1 MKKIVEVTLRYET
14 WGQDG
19 GAILKDVTEIVM
31 GVRAAHAGADIVNVN
46 IEGEDNDD
54 DEDA

>member
-46 IEGEDNDD
+46 IEGEEDD

>member
-19 GAILKDVTEIVM
+19 GAILKDVTELVM
-31 GVRAAHAGADIVNVN
+31 QVRAEHAGADVVNVN
-46 IEGEDNDD
+46 IEGEE
-54 DEDA
+54 DEDADA